1 MNGKP
6 AVILNIQR
14 QPGSNVIEVAD
25 RIKQLL
31 PQLLNNKQYQHL
43 EAVPTQNILAFLGA
57 NSFESL
63 HHFTITAKKL
73 AARTPSH
80 EKIEAGLSLG
90 VQSSWQNFS
99 RLFKRKE
106 AEPLKKWLDL
116 FGYSQELS

>member
-1 MNGKP
+1 MTQWF
-6 AVILNIQR
+6 NIHSLKSPHVCYIRYDKLVTEFQ
-14 QPGSNVIEVAD
+14 NE
-25 RIKQLL
+25 
-31 PQLLNNKQYQHL
+31 
-43 EAVPTQNILAFLGA
+43 TQNVLTFLGA
-57 NSFESL
+57 NSSESL